1 MVITTKC
8 HNEDMNEET
17 FPIIKCVTEECENMT
32 DMVVC
37 EDCVDRMLPAY
48 ERHLERQ
55 QGL

>member
-1 MVITTKC
+1 
-8 HNEDMNEET
+8 MNEET

-48 ERHLERQ
+48 ERHLHDLLRI
-55 QGL
+55 LR